1 MSKVKQWHK
10 RCLCAVLMGALLA
23 GVSGCGEKQQSAGM
37 DENLLLAERE
47 KADDYADL
55 SSASKSFCGSSQ

>member
-47 KADDYADL
+47 KDKMIYWRL
-55 SSASKSFCGSSQ
+55 TGQRKIS